1 MKSTIKKARIF
12 GISYFPSTY
21 STLSTFPKN
30 PVFSR
35 LPGGPSVFFFLNLC
49 YNPFAL
55 KKIETGEYMGELT
68 LYKDSD
74 DGNTIIS
81 NCFIDHY
88 LADAND
94 AQIKVYLFLLRTLGS
109 GQATSISAIADKFNH
124 TEKDVRRALSYWE
137 QKGLLSLDHD
147 NKGNLIGIRLRSPQ
161 IQTQPVS
168 VSQDTGEFT
177 PFVTL
182 MPAMP
187 HSGISTTEA
196 VAVVSPSVNKESS
209 STEEMVPSFEKPDY
223 TLDDIKAFQASE
235 RTAELLFIA
244 EQYLKKTLSAN
255 DIRSILFLTDTL
267 HFSNDLIDYLLQY
280 CVQRGKKDFRYIE
293 KVAINW
299 AEEGIKTPLD
309 ASTYASRYDRNV
321 YTIMNALGKGNN
333 PTSTE
338 VDFIKRWYHEW
349 GFTIEVILEACERTV
364 LATDKHRFE
373 YADKILSSW
382 KKDGVHHKA
391 DIEKI
396 DSAYRRTKK
405 TSDKAVYSN
414 MFTQFEQRDY
424 DFDALEKKLLSK
436 K

>member
-1 MKSTIKKARIF
+1 
-12 GISYFPSTY
+12 
-21 STLSTFPKN
+21 
-30 PVFSR
+30 
-35 LPGGPSVFFFLNLC
+35 
-49 YNPFAL
+49 
-55 KKIETGEYMGELT
+55 MGELT

-88 LADAND
+88 LAEAND

-124 TEKDVRRALSYWE
+124 TEKDVSRALSYWE

-147 NKGNLIGIRLRSPQ
+147 SKGTLTGIRLRSPQ
-161 IQTQPVS
+161 VLSQPVS

-187 HSGISTTEA
+187 HSSLPVTENSSAISSTVTKETP
-196 VAVVSPSVNKESS
+196 VLEKTVSP
-209 STEEMVPSFEKPDY
+209 FEKPDY
-223 TLDDIKAFQASE
+223 TLDDIKAFQAGE
-235 RTAELLFIA
+235 HTAELLFIA

-293 KVAINW
+293 KVAITW
-299 AEEGIKTPLD
+299 AEEGIQTPLD

-382 KKDGVHHKA
+382 KKDGVHHKT

-396 DSAYRRTKK
+396 DMLYKKNRTTPKKK
-405 TSDKAVYSN
+405 TTASL
-414 MFTQFEQRDY
+414 FTGFEQREY
-424 DFDALEKKLLSK
+424 DFDTVEQELLSK

>member
-1 MKSTIKKARIF
+1 
-12 GISYFPSTY
+12 
-21 STLSTFPKN
+21 
-30 PVFSR
+30 
-35 LPGGPSVFFFLNLC
+35 
-49 YNPFAL
+49 
-55 KKIETGEYMGELT
+55 MGELT

-81 NCFIDHY
+81 NCFIDHF

-124 TEKDVRRALSYWE
+124 TEKDVKRALSYWE

-147 NKGNLIGIRLRSPQ
+147 SNGRLTGIRLRSPQ
-161 IQTQPVS
+161 AQPTPAF

-187 HSGISTTEA
+187 HSSIPTAESC
-196 VAVVSPSVNKESS
+196 AVVS
-209 STEEMVPSFEKPDY
+209 STVTKTVPASEKKGASYEKPDY

-235 RTAELLFIA
+235 RTSELLFIA

-299 AEEGIKTPLD
+299 AEEGIQTPLD

-349 GFTIEVILEACERTV
+349 GFSIEVILEACERTV

-396 DSAYRRTKK
+396 DMIYKKNRPTPKKK
-405 TSDKAVYSN
+405 TTAN
-414 MFTQFEQRDY
+414 LFTGFEQRDY
-424 DFDALEKKLLSK
+424 DFDTVEQELLSK

>member
-1 MKSTIKKARIF
+1 
-12 GISYFPSTY
+12 
-21 STLSTFPKN
+21 
-30 PVFSR
+30 
-35 LPGGPSVFFFLNLC
+35 
-49 YNPFAL
+49 
-55 KKIETGEYMGELT
+55 MGELT

-81 NCFIDHY
+81 NCFIDHF

-147 NKGNLIGIRLRSPQ
+147 SKGSLTGIRLRSPQ
-161 IQTQPVS
+161 AQHKPAFVS
-168 VSQDTGEFT
+168 EDTSGFA

-187 HSGISTTEA
+187 HSSVTAAEA
-196 VAVVSPSVNKESS
+196 VAAVS
-209 STEEMVPSFEKPDY
+209 STVAKAAPVIEEKTSSFEKPDY

-235 RTAELLFIA
+235 RTSELLFIA

-293 KVAINW
+293 KVAVNW

-321 YTIMNALGKGNN
+321 YTIMNALGKGSN

-338 VDFIKRWYHEW
+338 VDFIKRWYNEW
-349 GFTIEVILEACERTV
+349 GFSIEVILEACERTV

-396 DSAYRRTKK
+396 DIIYKKNRTTPKK
-405 TSDKAVYSN
+405 KSTAGL
-414 MFTQFEQRDY
+414 FTGFEQRDY
-424 DFDALEKKLLSK
+424 DFDTVEQELLSK

>member
-1 MKSTIKKARIF
+1 
-12 GISYFPSTY
+12 
-21 STLSTFPKN
+21 
-30 PVFSR
+30 
-35 LPGGPSVFFFLNLC
+35 
-49 YNPFAL
+49 
-55 KKIETGEYMGELT
+55 MGELT
-68 LYKDSD
+68 LYKDGD

-81 NCFIDHY
+81 NCFIDHF

-124 TEKDVRRALSYWE
+124 TEKDIKRALCYWE

-147 NKGNLIGIRLRSPQ
+147 SNGRLTGIRLRSPKVQ
-161 IQTQPVS
+161 HQPAS
-168 VSQDTGEFT
+168 VSQDTGEFA

-187 HSGISTTEA
+187 HNGISSTGNAAANTSKVTPTDSEEKTT
-196 VAVVSPSVNKESS
+196 
-209 STEEMVPSFEKPDY
+209 SFTKPEY
-223 TLDDIKAFQASE
+223 TLDDIKAFQSSE

-267 HFSNDLIDYLLQY
+267 QFSNDLIDYLLQY

-338 VDFIKRWYHEW
+338 VDFIKRWYNEW
-349 GFTIEVILEACERTV
+349 GFSIEVILEACERTV

-382 KKDGVHHKA
+382 KKDGVHHKT

-396 DSAYRRTKK
+396 DSAYRKTKK
-405 TSDKAVYSN
+405 TSEKPSYTN

>member
-1 MKSTIKKARIF
+1 
-12 GISYFPSTY
+12 
-21 STLSTFPKN
+21 
-30 PVFSR
+30 
-35 LPGGPSVFFFLNLC
+35 
-49 YNPFAL
+49 
-55 KKIETGEYMGELT
+55 MGELT

-81 NCFIDHY
+81 NCFIDYY
-88 LADAND
+88 LAEAND

-147 NKGNLIGIRLRSPQ
+147 SKGTLTGIRLRSPQ
-161 IQTQPVS
+161 VQVQPVS

-187 HSGISTTEA
+187 HSSVVANEDNAVISPAITNDAPVLEET
-196 VAVVSPSVNKESS
+196 VS
-209 STEEMVPSFEKPDY
+209 SFKKPDY